1 MIWGVNIVCE
11 IQIVFAV
18 IINILWTKQYWPL
31 LPHPTMAMATMMQ
44 KKWDHILTVH
54 LVWLFNKDMDLV
66 AEIGSE
72 LDKLGDV
79 QNQAND
85 MHVTDANGLESLDLN
100 ADVCST
106 VSRHRP

>member
-1 MIWGVNIVCE
+1 
-11 IQIVFAV
+11 
-18 IINILWTKQYWPL
+18 
-31 LPHPTMAMATMMQ
+31 
-44 KKWDHILTVH
+44 
-54 LVWLFNKDMDLV
+54 MDLV